1 MSLRNT
7 IILVDDHAAVR
18 AGYRRFLDD
27 EHDMLVVG
35 EAANSEQAYE
45 LLGQTGCD
53 VLVLD
58 ISLPGQSG
66 LDLLKRIL
74 IKWPKQRVIVLSMHD
89 SPVIADKALQ
99 LGAMGYVTKSSEPE
113 ELVMAIRRTAAG
125 LQYQSKD
132 LASEEQAAAL
142 TARETD
148 IVRLLVQGKTLDQVA
163 ESLGISSKTVSNNLS
178 QIRQKLGLNTDFEL
192 AAWAWSQGLA
202 EAPPRA

>member
-132 LASEEQAAAL
+132 LASEDQAAAL